1 MKKYLSESIKG
12 NLTLKQ
18 VRVKLSLLTDYM
30 RVFGIIDEG
39 LTR

>member
-12 NLTLKQ
+12 NLTLNQ

-30 RVFGIIDEG
+30 RVFEIIDEG